1 MQDDGD
7 EDDGFYKA
15 ESLRILNP
23 FWMQLRSHELRECGY
38 SWEEIGKAL
47 SRHPS
52 TIQNYFRAAER
63 ELVYQDTIHFFLSEK
78 TSKLLQ
84 KLGVDTMSFSGA
96 EMARLAAR
104 SYYDGGT
111 VRGIGPATAKEILDA
126 IEDLYECRA
135 NRERVAGS

>member
-1 MQDDGD
+1 MPDDRD

-47 SRHPS
+47 NRHPS
-52 TIQNYFRAAER
+52 TIQNYFRHAER

-78 TSKLLQ
+78 TRKALQ
-84 KLGVDTMSFSGA
+84 KLGVDTMSFSGTDLAA
-96 EMARLAAR
+96 EAAR
-104 SYYDGGT
+104 SYFAKKPIK
-111 VRGIGPATAKEILDA
+111 GIGRATANEILDA
-126 IEDLYECRA
+126 IEDLYDSRA
-135 NRERVAGS
+135 NRRQVAGS